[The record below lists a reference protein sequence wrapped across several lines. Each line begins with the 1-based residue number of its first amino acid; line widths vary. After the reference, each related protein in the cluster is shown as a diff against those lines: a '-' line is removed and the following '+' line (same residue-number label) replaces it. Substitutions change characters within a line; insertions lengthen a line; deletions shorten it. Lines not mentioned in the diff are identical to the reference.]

1 MWRPN
6 QNHRLENMT
15 FFVRNGADGAELLK
29 ITLGTERVESGS
41 EEGSMRY
48 PGPLDAGLSLSV
60 SYPLGSGPPCS
71 MTVESFR

>member
-1 MWRPN
+1 MV
-6 QNHRLENMT
+6 QMELSFTEDIL
-15 FFVRNGADGAELLK
+15 GA
-29 ITLGTERVESGS
+29 ERVESGS